1 MVKSIKFFV
10 SSLKTGPNYH
20 LPTRIKY
27 EKMSIKVLTIAFS
40 LCLSGKKVSYT
51 VDRRQRKVNP
61 HKTDRI
67 IDRKYLPPCDIYL
80 ECVYVVYK
88 WRAEGGG
95 MAPPNLGI
103 TKRSEFVNKR
113 TFNFCD
119 NCSGTSSPSA
129 PHLTV
134 SLHLCSSKCYVHVK
148 VAGPLRAPC

>member
-1 MVKSIKFFV
+1 MVFFQFILGKCKIHNPNMVKSIKLFV
-10 SSLKTGPNYH
+10 SSLKTEPNYH
-20 LPTRIKY
+20 LLTRIKF

-88 WRAEGGG
+88 WRAEGEGAVRGG
-95 MAPPNLGI
+95 WWPA
-103 TKRSEFVNKR
+103 
-113 TFNFCD
+113 
-119 NCSGTSSPSA
+119 
-129 PHLTV
+129 
-134 SLHLCSSKCYVHVK
+134 
-148 VAGPLRAPC
+148 